1 MKWTL
6 LVLVFSTLRIFSETK
21 CKWFKRI
28 LVCWESSLYWK
39 NLEDHRRSAPGHHLC
54 YTTPDMHILEV
65 TKSTIRLVLTP
76 LDNPCLST
84 NIGLGILEGRHLR
97 PTRRIYTLALPR
109 SQRRPK
115 STNIWK
121 QLQYADVATNMIS
134 RQHISTQRR
143 LLISI
148 LYTVLDGFVHIYTV
162 IYICMLFSCIIPGG
176 GLAWQNAQHMS
187 GSGMWSKFLPHPEY
201 ST

>member
-1 MKWTL
+1 
-6 LVLVFSTLRIFSETK
+6 
-21 CKWFKRI
+21 
-28 LVCWESSLYWK
+28 
-39 NLEDHRRSAPGHHLC
+39 
-54 YTTPDMHILEV
+54 MHILEV
-65 TKSTIRLVLTP
+65 TRSTIRLVLRP

-121 QLQYADVATNMIS
+121 HLQYADVATNMIS

-143 LLISI
+143 LIISI
-148 LYTVLDGFVHIYTV
+148 LYTVLTEFVHIYTYS
-162 IYICMLFSCIIPGG
+162 YIHVFFMYNSRWRS
-176 GLAWQNAQHMS
+176 GLTKCTAHVGIWNVVQVFAPSRILHLS
-187 GSGMWSKFLPHPEY
+187 
-201 ST
+201 